1 MPLYS
6 AWVRWA
12 IREGPLSCMSTV
24 RAHSCCWGLCLV
36 KLNVACDMVTWTP
49 LDPVETAL
57 FLTDRVRCF
66 GTSGGATEEE
76 VRDLVSELKIL
87 IYVGEHKN
95 IVNLLGAC
103 IKRDRILVILE
114 YAPHGSLQK
123 FLQGKRDVYEATWT
137 TTASDPE
144 IRLNIS
150 NLVGYA
156 YQISRGMEYLA
167 SKKVIFPHLRFP
179 HCSRKFSSNTSYSQG
194 TSCL

>member
-1 MPLYS
+1 MDSTRPCRNCTFFTDQ
-6 AWVRWA
+6 VRY
-12 IREGPLSCMSTV
+12 
-24 RAHSCCWGLCLV
+24 
-36 KLNVACDMVTWTP
+36 
-49 LDPVETAL
+49 
-57 FLTDRVRCF
+57 F
-66 GTSGGATEEE
+66 GTSGGATAEE
-76 VRDLVSELKIL
+76 VRDLASELKIL
-87 IYVGEHKN
+87 IYIGEHKN

-123 FLQGKRDVYEATWT
+123 FLRGKRDVYEATWT

-167 SKKVIFPHLRFP
+167 SKKVIFPHLRIPTLLKKIQF
-179 HCSRKFSSNTSYSQG
+179 
-194 TSCL
+194 

>member
-1 MPLYS
+1 
-6 AWVRWA
+6 
-12 IREGPLSCMSTV
+12 
-24 RAHSCCWGLCLV
+24 
-36 KLNVACDMVTWTP
+36 MVTWTP
-49 LDPVETAL
+49 LEPVETAL
-57 FLTDRVRCF
+57 FLTDRVRYF
-66 GTSGGATEEE
+66 GTSGGATKEE
-76 VRDLVSELKIL
+76 VRDLASELKIL

-123 FLQGKRDVYEATWT
+123 FLRGKRDVYEATWT

-167 SKKVIFPHLRFP
+167 SKKVMFSYLRIPTFL
-179 HCSRKFSSNTSYSQG
+179 KKIQF
-194 TSCL
+194 

>member
-1 MPLYS
+1 
-6 AWVRWA
+6 
-12 IREGPLSCMSTV
+12 
-24 RAHSCCWGLCLV
+24 
-36 KLNVACDMVTWTP
+36 MVTWTP

-57 FLTDRVRCF
+57 FLTDRVRYF
-66 GTSGGATEEE
+66 GTSGGATKEE
-76 VRDLVSELKIL
+76 VRDLASELKIL

-114 YAPHGSLQK
+114 YAPHGSLQE
-123 FLQGKRDVYEATWT
+123 FLQGKRDVYEATWST
-137 TTASDPE
+137 TSSDPE

-167 SKKVIFPHLRFP
+167 SKKVMFPHLRIPTFLK
-179 HCSRKFSSNTSYSQG
+179 RIQF
-194 TSCL
+194 

>member
-1 MPLYS
+1 
-6 AWVRWA
+6 
-12 IREGPLSCMSTV
+12 
-24 RAHSCCWGLCLV
+24 
-36 KLNVACDMVTWTP
+36 MVTWTP

-123 FLQGKRDVYEATWT
+123 FLRGKRDVYEATWT

-144 IRLNIS
+144 IGLNIS
-150 NLVGYA
+150 NLVNYS

-167 SKKVIFPHLRFP
+167 SKKVMW
-179 HCSRKFSSNTSYSQG
+179 
-194 TSCL
+194 

>member
-1 MPLYS
+1 MC
-6 AWVRWA
+6 
-12 IREGPLSCMSTV
+12 IR
-24 RAHSCCWGLCLV
+24 
-36 KLNVACDMVTWTP
+36 
-49 LDPVETAL
+49 
-57 FLTDRVRCF
+57 DR
-66 GTSGGATEEE
+66 E
-76 VRDLVSELKIL
+76 VRDLASELKIL
-87 IYVGEHKN
+87 IYIGEHKN

-123 FLQGKRDVYEATWT
+123 FLRGKRDVYEATWS

-167 SKKVIFPHLRFP
+167 SKKVVFPHLRIPTFLK
-179 HCSRKFSSNTSYSQG
+179 RIQF
-194 TSCL
+194 

>member
-1 MPLYS
+1 
-6 AWVRWA
+6 
-12 IREGPLSCMSTV
+12 
-24 RAHSCCWGLCLV
+24 
-36 KLNVACDMVTWTP
+36 MVTWTP
-49 LDPVETAL
+49 LNPVKIAF
-57 FLTDRVRCF
+57 FLTDRVQYF
-66 GTSGGATEEE
+66 GASEGATREE
-76 VRDLVSELKIL
+76 VRDLASELKIL

-123 FLQGKRDVYEATWT
+123 FLRGKRDVYEATWS

-167 SKKVIFPHLRFP
+167 SKKVMFSYLRIPTFLK
-179 HCSRKFSSNTSYSQG
+179 RIQF
-194 TSCL
+194 